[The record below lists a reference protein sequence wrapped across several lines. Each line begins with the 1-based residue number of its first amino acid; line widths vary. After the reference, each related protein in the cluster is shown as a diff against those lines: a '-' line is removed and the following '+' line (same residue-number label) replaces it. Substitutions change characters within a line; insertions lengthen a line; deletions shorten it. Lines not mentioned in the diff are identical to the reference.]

1 MVAAYYWIGFN
12 GKVEGLDQVG
22 PVQSV
27 GFNVGS
33 SEASPTS
40 GFSKLESCSALVV
53 QSVVKSGRVESKQKK
68 REKNKK
74 VRALI
79 D

>member
-1 MVAAYYWIGFN
+1 MAAYYWIGFN

-40 GFSKLESCSALVV
+40 GFSKLESCSA
-53 QSVVKSGRVESKQKK
+53 QSVVKSEGEEEK
-68 REKNKK
+68 KNKK
-74 VRALI
+74 VRTLI